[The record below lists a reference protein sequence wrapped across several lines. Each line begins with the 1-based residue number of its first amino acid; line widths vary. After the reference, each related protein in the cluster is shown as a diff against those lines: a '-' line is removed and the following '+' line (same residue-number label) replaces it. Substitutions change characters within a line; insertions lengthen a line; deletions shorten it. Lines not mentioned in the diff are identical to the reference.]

1 MPVFEVNLQD
11 YLNFKRGLK
20 KAPKL
25 YSKAGAH
32 VLNSAAFG
40 TRKLAIRNIKK
51 SMIAR
56 NEKFI
61 KGSVR
66 VRKAALGRPLAV
78 NQSQVGSV
86 KRDRFSGWREQ
97 EGGQQ
102 TKRETQ
108 VWPAARRGNVR
119 KQVVRIARLRNTG
132 RFPKPTDFRGPGNPV
147 ARAARMIHILSRSGF
162 TKPFLIFGLENR
174 SKGRKVPP
182 GLYRFGTGSYPNRRI
197 QLLQR
202 FKKPESTKRLPWLQ
216 PAVQQYISQ
225 ADLRTVWGRA
235 LTREL
240 RKAGVRGV

>member
-1 MPVFEVNLQD
+1 LPVFEVNLQD
-11 YLNFKRGLK
+11 YLNFRRGLK

-56 NEKFI
+56 NERFI
-61 KGSVR
+61 AGSVR

-102 TKRETQ
+102 TKREHYATED
-108 VWPAARRGNVR
+108 ARKGNRR
-119 KQVVRIARLRNTG
+119 KQIIKIVRLANGG
-132 RFPKPTDFRGPGNPV
+132 RFPHPKDFKGQSPIDR
-147 ARAARMIHILSRSGF
+147 ARNMIRILSRSGF
-162 TKPFLIFGLENR
+162 TKPFVIVGLEKTASR
-174 SKGRKVPP
+174 TPP
-182 GLYRFGTGSYPNRRI
+182 GLYRFGGGRHPNKRI
-197 QLLQR
+197 NLMQR
-202 FKKPESTKRLPWLQ
+202 FKTPERTKRDPWLQ
-216 PAVQQYISQ
+216 PAMRQYISKVN
-225 ADLRTVWGRA
+225 LRTVWGRA